1 MSKKGQGLAFISI
14 IVLIAILYFV
24 FRFNTDTYSFIMN
37 AGDEQAHLVTA
48 YTEGAKAVS
57 FTQIIARQAAFETIW
72 NMSGKG
78 KDAAALSHCGDTDF
92 NSTFKS
98 LFDRYAGMYAPTT
111 DLVSTYLPDYRF
123 SFSCPANSLII
134 EGWGYS
140 ESCTLSRTFP
150 FPQYPCEDQK
160 NKTGCNAITFTQ
172 STNFNG
178 GKACNWAADTNCTN
192 SLPEPDCSGANN
204 ADECSVIL
212 AKDNVKYCSW
222 KVLYSEPV
230 SVVSAPLINYQFSTH
245 SDAHFIE
252 NISGPEYA
260 KFATARVLA
269 FPPSCSISF
278 PANMLSNAAFNIS
291 IKYTDDTAPKAIDLK
306 VTHSFSEDIV
316 ANLTLLSEYDAN
328 DKVYDDGKDYYYT
341 ATLANNT
348 YNVDVTCK
356 DNDSN
361 PVSTSK
367 SFTVPPAK

>member
-1 MSKKGQGLAFISI
+1 M
-14 IVLIAILYFV
+14 
-24 FRFNTDTYSFIMN
+24 D

-72 NMSGKG
+72 NMSGKSS
-78 KDAAALSHCGDTDF
+78 DATALSHCGDTDF

-140 ESCTLSRTFP
+140 EGCTLSRTFP

-160 NKTGCNAITFTQ
+160 NKTSCTTTINFTQ
-172 STNFNG
+172 SHSGT
-178 GKACNWAADTNCTN
+178 ACTWDSILNCTN
-192 SLPEPDCSGANN
+192 SLPEPSCSSANN
-204 ADECSVIL
+204 ASECDAIL
-212 AKDNVKYCSW
+212 AKDNSKYCSW
-222 KVLYSEPV
+222 KVSYSEPV
-230 SVVSAPLINYQFSTH
+230 SVVSAPLINYQFSIH

-269 FPPSCSISF
+269 FPPSCSVSF
-278 PANMLSNAAFNIS
+278 PANMLSNAAFNIT
-291 IKYTDDTAPKAIDLK
+291 IRYTDDTAPKAIDFT
-306 VTHSFSEDIV
+306 VTHSFSQDIV
-316 ANLTLLSEYDAN
+316 ANLTLLLEYDAN

-348 YNVDVTCK
+348 YNADVTCTDK
-356 DNDSN
+356 DSN
-361 PVSTSK
+361 PPVSTSK